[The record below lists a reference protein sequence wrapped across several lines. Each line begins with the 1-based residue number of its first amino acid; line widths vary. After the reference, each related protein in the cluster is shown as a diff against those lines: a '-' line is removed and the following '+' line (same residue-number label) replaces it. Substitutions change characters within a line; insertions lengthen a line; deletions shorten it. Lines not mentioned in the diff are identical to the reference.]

1 MIDLKKFI
9 TNTKGVSTTV
19 AVIAAVIISVVISV
33 LVTAAFMGAFT
44 PKSSNQSDNT
54 PVIKTTTKTT
64 VLFGKIAQ
72 WDYDSYYTC
81 RVFYGGL
88 RSHES
93 GNSSKKIMTLI
104 FDDVGYYKEGG
115 APVTLDYQEG
125 MTIDFPHVALK
136 NVVATEMSIS
146 FDEVL
151 K

>member
-1 MIDLKKFI
+1 VIDLKKLI

-19 AVIAAVIISVVISV
+19 TVILMIVTVIISVTATAFVITV
-33 LVTAAFMGAFT
+33 LT
-44 PKSSNQSDNT
+44 PKASNPPDNK
-54 PVIKTTTKTT
+54 PVIKTTAKTAL
-64 VLFGKIAQ
+64 LFGKIAQ

-104 FDDVGYYKEGG
+104 FDDMGLYKAG
-115 APVTLDYQEG
+115 AAQVTLDYQEG
-125 MTIDFPHVALK
+125 MTIDLPYAALK

-151 K
+151 R